1 MPTGVTLA
9 VLDECDGIAWLSGAG
24 ERERTHS
31 DEIGEGSFVFAVLES
46 LISEKNRGPYG
57 ECLAACTV
65 SRLGLSLPCGVDK
78 HAGSS

>member
-1 MPTGVTLA
+1 MSKGVTLA

-31 DEIGEGSFVFAVLES
+31 DEIGEGSFD
-46 LISEKNRGPYG
+46 G

-65 SRLGLSLPCGVDK
+65 SRLGLPLPCGVDK